1 MKLNDLYMKAFS
13 AKSADKFLIKFAD
26 VLNEITI
33 LQPIL
38 NSNLLP
44 TPKVSAICQV
54 LWAEVEKQ
62 QSVKQLEK
70 RQVEKEP
77 KEPKESKPR
86 IEMAYTVSIMVLGRF
101 GKEEVGYNDKGKE
114 LTKEFPTMQSAQT
127 WAENQMWDRGDA
139 MYARMIAN
147 KLIGK
152 NGAMVFNIS
161 RESAMYNKLKDKA
174 SPECKRVGTTSSTL
188 GFVMKVRN
196 DKSYFSRG

>member
-1 MKLNDLYMKAFS
+1 MKLNDLYIKAFS
-13 AKSADKFLIKFAD
+13 AKSADKFLAKYID

-62 QSVKQLEK
+62 QSAKQLIEK
-70 RQVEKEP
+70 SPKEP
-77 KEPKESKPR
+77 KEPKEPKPR
-86 IEMAYTVSIMVLGRF
+86 IEMAYTVSIMVMGRF

-161 RESAMYNKLKDKA
+161 RQSAMYNKLKDKG
-174 SPECKRVGTTSSTL
+174 SPECKRVGTSSNTL